1 MSGEVPANIALQSII
16 SAFAYT
22 QDDLASIPVS
32 LFKFGSNIIESL
44 SKSKGGLNA
53 IYSKNP
59 VSNQAEIV
67 GTYRSAPELGEMPFR
82 ERALWAAAN
91 YLERV
96 FDGDCRQVFII
107 KLDPCGAADDLNVW
121 DSLWLVEGMRLNDI
135 SIEALQTFDESAP
148 VEMTGTFSVL
158 NWNRVLPIRF
168 TAEADSTVLAEVVD
182 IIYADLRSCGTCGRY
197 SDGCEA
203 IYALVRANS
212 GSPGLSA
219 QLAYRVR
226 DGGAYSTEDIDA
238 LGGLTAN
245 ALAAAGRYLIVV
257 SEAAGKHVYATKPTK
272 AGQSIAWSSVSSGYQ
287 SGGSPRALY
296 VKSPSEVFI
305 AGAGGYIY
313 KSEDFTSAVEV
324 AHDASLTVQNFNAIH
339 GAGQVVVA
347 VGDTGAIL
355 MSINNGESYSTIDH
369 SFGAVDLLSVWC
381 INSNQWYVGDELGQL
396 WYTDDQGATFTQ
408 RSLPDQSNLSAVLDI
423 VFSPDSQE
431 VGYIAL
437 QTNGNA
443 GLVYRTV
450 TGGRNWFTDAP
461 AIDQL
466 PANEKINAVAACGI
480 NAVVAGGKK
489 AGSTDG
495 LIAVAKN

>member
-1 MSGEVPANIALQSII
+1 MAGEVPNDIALQSIV
-16 SAFAYT
+16 SAFTYT
-22 QDDLASIPVS
+22 QDNLRSTPVS

-59 VSNQAEIV
+59 VTNQADIV

-82 ERALWAAAN
+82 ERLLWAAAN

-96 FDGDCRQVFII
+96 FDGDCRQVFLI

-121 DSLWLVEGMRLNDI
+121 NSLILAEGLRLNDI

-158 NWNRVLPIRF
+158 DWNRILPIRF

-203 IYALVRANS
+203 IYALARANT

-219 QLAYRVR
+219 QLVYRVA
-226 DGGAYSTEDIDA
+226 DGGAYTSEDIDA
-238 LGGLTAN
+238 LGGLSAN
-245 ALAAAGRYLIVV
+245 QLAAAGRYLIVV
-257 SEAAGKHVYATKPTK
+257 SEAAGKHVFATKPTK
-272 AGQSIAWSSVSSGYQ
+272 AGQAISWSSVSSGYQ
-287 SGGSPRALY
+287 PGGSPRALY

-305 AGAGGYIY
+305 AGQGGYIY
-313 KSEDFTSAVEV
+313 KAEDFTSAVEV
-324 AHDASLTVQNFNAIH
+324 AHDASLTTQPFNAIH
-339 GAGQVVVA
+339 GVGQVVVA
-347 VGDTGAIL
+347 VGDAGAIL
-355 MSINNGESYSTIDH
+355 LSINNGESYSTIDH
-369 SFGAVDLLSVWC
+369 SFGSSDLLSVWC
-381 INSNQWYVGDELGQL
+381 INSNQWYVGDELGKL

-408 RSLPDQSNLSAVLDI
+408 RNLPDQDILSAVLDI
-423 VFSPDSQE
+423 TFSPDSNE
-431 VGYIAL
+431 VGYLAL
-437 QTNGNA
+437 QTVGNA

-450 TGGRNWFTDAP
+450 TGGRTWFTDAP
-461 AIDQL
+461 GIGQL
-466 PANEKINAVAACGI
+466 PANERIAAVAACGV